1 MVMLERSKSAKRAM
15 AVFYQELNDINIYI
29 EDTAHGYDRIYQN
42 ILTKLLNDIQ
52 IKKIFAI
59 GSRLD
64 VLAKAREDL
73 AKNTSFFIVDG
84 DLYLLGGELCD
95 IPENVFVL
103 ERYCI
108 ENYLTERN
116 AFHEIINEELTS
128 FAEDSSSD
136 FIEFDM
142 LMTSLRENLK
152 YLFLLFTLCHTM
164 GTGLK
169 NVSHGYRSIIKD
181 EYGNIDK
188 DKIKKLTCDLY
199 EKLSNHLTLPYLDY
213 KIREMNKNIDENI
226 CFALK
231 YISAKDFT
239 LPLLFMRARN
249 KIPNKINNISLKTR
263 LSMKIDVS
271 CMANMKNKVLK
282 RLNMEQQNT

>member
-1 MVMLERSKSAKRAM
+1 MTMLERSKSAKRAM
-15 AVFYQELNDINIYI
+15 PIFYQELNDINIYI

-42 ILTKLLNDIQ
+42 ILTKLLNDIR
-52 IKKIFAI
+52 IKKIFPI

-73 AKNTSFFIVDG
+73 AKNNSFFIVDG
-84 DLYLLGGELCD
+84 DLYLLGGELYD

-108 ENYLTERN
+108 ENYLTDRN
-116 AFHEIINEELTS
+116 AFYEIINEELTS
-128 FAEDSSSD
+128 FAENSD
-136 FIEFDM
+136 FIEFDV

-164 GTGLK
+164 ETGLK
-169 NVSHGYRSIIKD
+169 NVSHGYRAIIKD
-181 EYGNIDK
+181 ELGNIDEE
-188 DKIKKLTCDLY
+188 KIKKLTSEIY
-199 EKLSNHLTLPYLDY
+199 KNLSEHLTLPYLDY
-213 KIREMNKNIDENI
+213 KLNKLTKNIDGNI

-239 LPLLFMRARN
+239 LPLLFMKVRN
-249 KIPNKINNISLKTR
+249 RIPNKINNISLKTR
-263 LSMKIDVS
+263 LSRKIDIS
-271 CMANMKNKVLK
+271 CMANMRNKVLQ
-282 RLNMEQQNT
+282 RLSIE